1 MEERKI
7 ERKRKEGGKEITNRT
22 TRSQKCLIA
31 LCGTTNWQKFFGLH
45 MIIANYF
52 NASEPTVADLQVK
65 LSSMCKHVK
74 F

>member
-1 MEERKI
+1 MKERKI
-7 ERKRKEGGKEITNRT
+7 ERKRKEGGKEITNGT

-52 NASEPTVADLQVK
+52 NA
-65 LSSMCKHVK
+65 
-74 F
+74 